1 MVETHHVLVVDDEPY
16 IGRIIRMQFEQ
27 GPYRV
32 STASDGP
39 AALEFLRNNADV
51 ELVMVD
57 INLPTMSGLDLIAR
71 AREDPRL
78 ATTPFVVLTAAGQDA
93 LLERARSLGVAA
105 FVTKPF
111 SPKKLYRQVGEVLGL
126 ESLEPDIGG
135 EG

>member
-1 MVETHHVLVVDDEPY
+1 VGETHHVLVVDDEPY

-39 AALEFLRNNADV
+39 VALGFLRDHEDV

-57 INLPTMSGLDLIAR
+57 INLPTMSGLDLIAQ
-71 AREDPRL
+71 AQEDPRL
-78 ATTPFVVLTAAGQDA
+78 ARLRFVVLTAAGQDA

-111 SPKKLYRQVGEVLGL
+111 SPKKLYQQVGEVLGL